1 MKIAVLG
8 AGAMGSLYGALF
20 ARAGHEV
27 WLLDRWA
34 EHVEAVR
41 RDGLRVEGASGS
53 WEVRP
58 RAATEPTEAGPCDL
72 VIVATKTRD
81 LAAALSGV
89 GPLLRPDTA
98 LLCIQNGLGAAELV
112 ARLVPPERA
121 LLGIAGGFGASI
133 PAPGSVH
140 HNGWEL
146 VRIGAPAAAGG
157 EAAERV
163 AALWTAAGFKAE
175 PAADIEA
182 MIWAKLI
189 CNAAYSALCCVT
201 GLRMG
206 EVLAD
211 PEASALSAACAREAW
226 TVARAKGIDPG
237 FDDPVAQ
244 VRAFG
249 AAIPRARPSV
259 LLDRLAGRPS
269 EIDFINGAVPRE
281 AEKLGLTAPT
291 NALLAAL
298 VRTMEAG
305 DLRPPER
312 AAAQDD

>member
-8 AGAMGSLYGALF
+8 AGAMGSLYGALL

-34 EHVEAVR
+34 EHIEAIR
-41 RDGLRVEGASGS
+41 RDGLRVEGATGS
-53 WEVRP
+53 WTARP
-58 RAATEPTEAGPCDL
+58 RASTDPAEAGPCDL
-72 VIVATKTRD
+72 VVVATKTRD
-81 LAAALSGV
+81 LAAALEDA
-89 GPLLRPDTA
+89 GPLLGPDTA
-98 LLCIQNGLGAAELV
+98 LLCIQNGLGAAALA
-112 ARLVPPERA
+112 ARSAAPERT

-140 HNGWEL
+140 HNGWEV
-146 VRIGAPAAAGG
+146 VRIGAPAPEGRA
-157 EAAERV
+157 AAERI
-163 AALWTAAGFKAE
+163 AALWAAAGFKAE
-175 PAADIEA
+175 TAADIEA

-189 CNAAYSALCCVT
+189 CNVAYSGLCCVT

-211 PEASALSAACAREAW
+211 PEAAALSAACAREAW
-226 TVARAKGIDPG
+226 AVARAKGIDPG
-237 FDDPVAQ
+237 FDDPVAR

-249 AAIPRARPSV
+249 AAIPGARPSV

-269 EIDFINGAVPRE
+269 EIDHINGAIPAE
-281 AEKLGLTAPT
+281 AERVGLTAPT

-298 VRTMEAG
+298 VRTMEAQ

-312 AAAQDD
+312 SSANDD